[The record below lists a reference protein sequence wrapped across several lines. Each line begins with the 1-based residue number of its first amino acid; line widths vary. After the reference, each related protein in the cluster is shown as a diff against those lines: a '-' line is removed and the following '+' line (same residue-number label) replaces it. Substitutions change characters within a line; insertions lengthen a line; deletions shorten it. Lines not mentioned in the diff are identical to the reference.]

1 MAITASMQPESGRI
15 LYAGSDFPHPFQLRF
30 FQRRYGS
37 HCAKPTRVRSGW
49 PGQGL
54 AKRIWSGSK
63 PESSGPVLA
72 ERNRPAT
79 SFPLSDSVPFFRRRP
94 DNIVQIQPGS
104 NLVLVDCA
112 RFGPN
117 GSGPEASQWAGIV
130 RPASGQCFPADP
142 DRIRHVY
149 WGNRNAALWFQ
160 SVEGCGQQPL
170 L

>member
-1 MAITASMQPESGRI
+1 MQPESGRI

-30 FQRRYGS
+30 FQRRHGS

-54 AKRIWSGSK
+54 AKHVRCRSRLVCWNHLARF
-63 PESSGPVLA
+63 LA
-72 ERNRPAT
+72 ERNRPAG
-79 SFPLSDSVPFFRRRP
+79 SFSLSDSVPFFRRRP